1 MVSVFN
7 AVSRGVQWRSNT
19 TDDAEAVE
27 RNAAFYMGMFSEPV
41 YISGDWPDL
50 MKQALNET
58 MLPRFTEEEKK
69 EIRGHSHIFVPVNSG

>member
-1 MVSVFN
+1 
-7 AVSRGVQWRSNT
+7 
-19 TDDAEAVE
+19 
-27 RNAAFYMGMFSEPV
+27 MGMFSEPV

-50 MKQALNET
+50 MKEALNET